1 MKGVNIGNFFEIVTE
16 KCNKTQNLGGPCNF
30 EKPPTPNF
38 KPYARMHCI
47 AGPRLPQGCI
57 GGAMATLPNSN
68 EAVLIG
74 CNDGNRNGLE
84 KIFKIFWQDDDLV
97 WEILPQEL
105 KYPRTEA
112 IAMFVPDSP
121 HTECTSKGKTQIS
134 LGIKRQKAK

>member
-1 MKGVNIGNFFEIVTE
+1 
-16 KCNKTQNLGGPCNF
+16 
-30 EKPPTPNF
+30 
-38 KPYARMHCI
+38 MHVCI

-57 GGAMATLPNSN
+57 GGSMATLPNSN

-74 CNDGNRNGLE
+74 CNDGNKNGLE

-121 HTECTSKGKTQIS
+121 HTECTSKGKSQIS
-134 LGIKRQKAK
+134 LGIKRQTAK